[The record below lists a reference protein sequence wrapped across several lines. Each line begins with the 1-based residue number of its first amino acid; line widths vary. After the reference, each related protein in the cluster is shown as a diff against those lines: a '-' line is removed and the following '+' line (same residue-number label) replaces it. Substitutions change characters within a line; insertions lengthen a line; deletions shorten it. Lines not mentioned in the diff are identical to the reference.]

1 MEQEHYDESFWD
13 YDRHSFKL
21 YQKRDINEILER
33 VTNQGA
39 QWSYELTLPIEGLI
53 LKGRSP
59 LNYETLIPIITLIAS
74 ILMFI
79 TFPLTNDGR
88 R

>member
-1 MEQEHYDESFWD
+1 M
-13 YDRHSFKL
+13 
-21 YQKRDINEILER
+21 LER
-33 VTNQGA
+33 VTNQGL

-53 LKGRSP
+53 LKGRTP
-59 LNYETLIPIITLIAS
+59 YYYETLIPLITLFTS
-74 ILMFI
+74 ILLFI